1 MMEAMKL
8 SIAFFSVSILSLF
21 SCTSKSDSQQE
32 YSPKYQQ
39 YFVQGQILYQKH
51 CSNCH
56 QTNGKGLGRLYPPVD
71 QSDFMDNHFEEVLCT
86 IKYGRAGSLVVNG
99 IEYNMT
105 MKGNPGLTELEVAE
119 ISTYIYNQWS
129 HKKGLVDVME
139 VTQVLSR
146 CNN

>member
-1 MMEAMKL
+1 MKL